1 VSRSGSSP
9 RARYRTIRGVVSSK
23 RILILDDEPN
33 IRSSLRLI
41 LEHEGYSIS
50 AAGTIGEV
58 LAMRDSHD
66 AMLLDVR
73 LPDGSGI
80 DLLRQLRERDQLAP
94 AIMISG
100 HGTIAEAIEATR
112 AGAFDFLEK
121 PLGREKVLLSLKH
134 ALEQTCLRRENE
146 RLREL
151 VGSSSKMIGSSPAFL
166 RVVEQATMAARSD
179 ARILISGESG
189 TGKEL
194 LAAHVHERSPFAGGP
209 FVKVN
214 CAAIPSD
221 LLESELFG
229 HEKGAFTGAIATRKG
244 KFELA
249 DGGTILLDEVG
260 DLQAGSQAK
269 LLRVLQEGEFHRVGG
284 EQSIRVSVRVISATN
299 RNLSD
304 LVAQERF
311 REDLYYR
318 LCVVPIR
325 MPSLRERPQDIAPM
339 AEYFLHEFCARNN
352 FKPKHIEDGVYETL
366 AAYSWPGNARELR
379 NIVERMAILTAGET
393 IGSDSVPVEIRVL
406 RDNAPKSNLKEARE
420 SAERDH
426 ILRALEESSWNVSG
440 AARALGMERTNL
452 HKRIRALG
460 LSRGRAN

>member
-1 VSRSGSSP
+1 MP
-9 RARYRTIRGVVSSK
+9 AT
-23 RILILDDEPN
+23 RILILDDEAN
-33 IRSSLRLI
+33 ICRSLRLI
-41 LEHEGYSIS
+41 LEHEGYSVS
-50 AAGTIGEV
+50 VAATLEAARIEA
-58 LAMRDSHD
+58 LKAD

-80 DLLRQLRERDQLAP
+80 DFLRDQRQGGIETP
-94 AIMISG
+94 AVMISG
-100 HGTIAEAIEATR
+100 HGTIADAVEATR

-121 PLGREKVLLSLKH
+121 PLSRDRVLLALKN
-134 ALEQTCLRRENE
+134 ALEQTRLRRENE

-151 VGSSSKMIGSSPAFL
+151 VGSGPRMIGSSPAFQ

-179 ARILISGESG
+179 ARVLLTGESG

-194 LAAHVHERSPFAGGP
+194 LAAHVHRESPFAGGP

-214 CAAIPSD
+214 CAAIPGD

-229 HEKGAFTGAIATRKG
+229 HEKGAFTGAVAARKG

-249 DGGTILLDEVG
+249 DGGTIFLDEVG
-260 DLQAGSQAK
+260 DLHSASQAK

-284 EQSIRVSVRVISATN
+284 EQPIRVSVRVIAATN
-299 RNLSD
+299 RDLGA
-304 LVAQERF
+304 LVAQQKF

-325 MPSLRERPQDIAPM
+325 VPSLRERPQDIRVIS
-339 AEYFLHEFCARNN
+339 EYFLEEFCSRNN
-352 FKPKHIEDGVYETL
+352 FRRKTIADGVYPILES
-366 AAYSWPGNARELR
+366 YGWPGNVRELR
-379 NIVERMAILTAGET
+379 NVVERMAILTRDDMLGE
-393 IGSDSVPVEIRVL
+393 DSVPIEL
-406 RDNAPKSNLKEARE
+406 RLSRDSAPASNLKEARA

-426 ILRALEESSWNVSG
+426 ILKALEETSWNISG
-440 AARALGMERTNL
+440 AARVLGMERTNL

-460 LSRGRAN
+460 LTRRHGFRD

>member
-1 VSRSGSSP
+1 MIP
-9 RARYRTIRGVVSSK
+9 AK

-33 IRSSLRLI
+33 IGSSLRLI
-41 LEHEGYSIS
+41 LEREGYSV
-50 AAGTIGEV
+50 TIART
-58 LAMRDSHD
+58 LAD
-66 AMLLDVR
+66 AKAQAERADALLLDVR

-80 DLLRQLRERDQLAP
+80 DLLRQLREREHPAP

-100 HGTIAEAIEATR
+100 HATIADAVEATR

-121 PLGREKVLLSLKH
+121 PLSRDKVLLSVKN
-134 ALEQTCLRRENE
+134 ALEQTSLRRENE

-151 VGSSSKMIGSSPAFL
+151 VGAGAKMIGSSPVFT
-166 RVVEQATMAARSD
+166 RVVDQASMAARSD
-179 ARILISGESG
+179 ARILIMGESG

-194 LAAHVHERSPFAGGP
+194 LAAHIHRESPFAAGP

-214 CAAIPSD
+214 CAAIPSE

-229 HEKGAFTGAIATRKG
+229 HEKGAFTGAISARKG

-249 DGGTILLDEVG
+249 DGGTIFLDEVG
-260 DLQAGSQAK
+260 DLHSGSQAK

-284 EQSIRVSVRVISATN
+284 EQPIHVSVRVVSATN
-299 RNLSD
+299 RNLVE
-304 LVAQERF
+304 LVTQQKF

-325 MPSLRERPQDIAPM
+325 VPALRERVQDIVPL
-339 AEYFLHEFCARNN
+339 AEYFLDEFCTRNN
-352 FKPKHIEDGVYETL
+352 FHPKRIDQETYEL
-366 AAYSWPGNARELR
+366 LQAYSWPGNARELR
-379 NIVERMAILTAGET
+379 NIIERMAILTSANRLT
-393 IGSDSVPVEIRVL
+393 PDSVPVEIRL
-406 RDNAPKSNLKEARE
+406 AQEGAPRSNLKEARD
-420 SAERDH
+420 SAEREH

-460 LSRGRAN
+460 LSRERR